1 MHMDLTLKT
10 PTGDEAGSISVSS
23 EVFGAD
29 FKPALVH
36 QVVTAYL
43 AGARMGTRSQKN
55 RAAVRGGGAK
65 PWRQKGTGRARSGTT
80 RSPVWRSGG
89 VAFAAQ
95 PQDFTQKVN
104 RKMYRGALRSMLSE
118 LIRHERLVV
127 VEGFGVDAPETKQLL
142 SKLADLG
149 LTDVLVVANDPDEN
163 LYLAAR
169 NLRSVDVRDVSQ
181 VDPVSLAG
189 FEQVLITS
197 AALKSLEE
205 RLT

>member
-1 MHMDLTLKT
+1 MDLSLKT
-10 PTGDEAGSISVSS
+10 ATGGYAGSISVSN
-23 EVFGAD
+23 EVFGAE
-29 FKPALVH
+29 FRPALVH

-43 AGARMGTRSQKN
+43 AVARLGTRAQKN

-95 PQDFTQKVN
+95 PQDFAQKVN

-118 LIRHERLVV
+118 LIRQERLIV
-127 VEGFGVDAPETKQLL
+127 VEGFGVDAPQTKQLL
-142 SKLADLG
+142 AKLKDLG
-149 LTDVLVVANDPDEN
+149 LTDVLVVAENPDEN

-169 NLRSVDVRDVSQ
+169 NLRSVDVRDAHQ
-181 VDPVSLAG
+181 IDPVSLAG
-189 FEQVLITS
+189 FDTVLVTS
-197 AALKSLEE
+197 AALKRIEE